1 MINNKSSNESLP
13 VLFERFTK
21 WHYDRNLI
29 DGTTSIVQFKKLLE
43 EVVELFMA
51 LNPGMAPSVAAVQ
64 INTIVF
70 DLHSEGRIKT
80 CDGSGLPDSIGDI
93 NVVLDNIAEREGY
106 SMSQCLTSAWHD
118 IKDRKGKMING
129 TFVKESDL

>member
-1 MINNKSSNESLP
+1 MVNSQLNNTSLP

-29 DGTTSIVQFKKLLE
+29 EGTTSVVQFKKLLE
-43 EVVELFMA
+43 EVIELYMA
-51 LNPGMAPSVAAVQ
+51 LKPGLDPFEAVLE
-64 INTIVF
+64 INDIVIELLG
-70 DLHSEGRIKT
+70 DGRIKT

>member
-1 MINNKSSNESLP
+1 MVNSQLNNTSLP

-29 DGTTSIVQFKKLLE
+29 DGTTSQVQFKKLLE
-43 EVVELFMA
+43 EVIELYMA
-51 LNPGMAPSVAAVQ
+51 LHPGVSPSVAALS
-64 INTIVF
+64 INTMVF
-70 DLHSEGRIKT
+70 DLYSDGRIKT

-106 SMSQCLTSAWHD
+106 SMSHCLTSAWHD
-118 IKDRKGKMING
+118 IKDRKGKMVNG